1 MEDIAV
7 FVLVICRASGEVH
20 AFFVRLCWKKN
31 LEVLNPGLTWRW
43 WDVYPRG
50 DRGGTAGSRIPSP
63 LHLRHQLLDPNWPR
77 WFKCWSFIPHP
88 SSSLAECIHLVLIA
102 RRACAGISL
111 CAPELTRGFFDQW
124 SEPHIGLPLL
134 HPWTS
139 VGYTCQDSPSQAPA
153 LDNAGWTGVC
163 VSDPKPANSR
173 PVLGFSCF
181 NKPS

>member
-50 DRGGTAGSRIPSP
+50 DRGGTAGSRLPSP
-63 LHLRHQLLDPNWPR
+63 LHLKHKLLDPNWPR
-77 WFKCWSFIPHP
+77 WFKCWSIIPHP

-102 RRACAGISL
+102 RWACAGIPL
-111 CAPELTRGFFDQW
+111 CAPELTGRFFDQ
-124 SEPHIGLPLL
+124 SHIGLPLL

-139 VGYTCQDSPSQAPA
+139 AGHTARTALSGSCPGQCWRNRSLCVRSQTCQLQTRTWIQ
-153 LDNAGWTGVC
+153 L
-163 VSDPKPANSR
+163 
-173 PVLGFSCF
+173 LQ
-181 NKPS
+181 